1 MEVVIKW
8 DNLEGEYEFNERLI
22 ALAKQYQD
30 DKDFKQF
37 NFLVTLEPNS
47 RHLIYL
53 DIDTKNEGERLSIL
67 SNSYN
72 LENSFEILTKEA
84 KKVIGSYNAALYEK
98 NKEKERK
105 WAQQAKENRARDLEE
120 QKRKIEEKEKRIKA
134 RKSALEKQKLTEQ
147 EKKNAEI
154 LKKLEK
160 NRLESEKE
168 DQEILAELEEQK
180 KKYEE
185 AKKIEAENKEKLQKH
200 MATLKFE
207 VVAEDLEEDYEK
219 QQEIKAEKEK
229 LLSLQS
235 EENECLVIIEK
246 MKELERTKLDLDKFT
261 PGEPFLLGS
270 CYFYTDGQGKIFKAN
285 EEGAWEECTEED
297 AAPFWEESKQPQMQE
312 YEWLLIQARKRR
324 KLHLKEMADGK
335 ELIAELEASRSRKKN
350 LEKEQKENIKKLKDN
365 YAEIHK
371 QTEEQTKAHI
381 KPIKI
386 EIAETHP
393 ANEPFL
399 TDKNVYAYHD
409 GEGRY
414 YISDESG
421 NWSETTKDYVYGQ
434 STMAENKDIS
444 HGHKVGE
451 QFKNLLGDTFY
462 FDGSIYYKLVGV
474 DWEVTTEAEA
484 NDMDLS
490 KKDKAKLEKQKA
502 KEERKTKKLEMEESK
517 SDKSEDKSSSE
528 AKSGETQQW
537 QDENGTWWYLDEQG
551 NYFYSDGTNWVPYS
565 ADGSSSSG
573 ASASAG
579 GAGQQWQDDNGTWW
593 YLDEQGNYFY
603 SDGTNW
609 VPYQG

>member
-8 DNLEGEYEFNERLI
+8 DKLEGQHDFNERLI
-22 ALAKQYQD
+22 GLAKKYQD

-72 LENSFEILTKEA
+72 LDNSFEILTKEA
-84 KKVIGSYNAALYEK
+84 KKVIGSYNASAFAK

-105 WAQQAKENRARDLEE
+105 WAEQASANRARDLEE

-134 RKSALEKQKLTEQ
+134 RKAALEKQKLSEQ

-168 DQEILAELEEQK
+168 DQEILAELEAQK

-200 MATLKFE
+200 MATLKFD
-207 VVAEDLEEDYEK
+207 VVAEDLEEDFER
-219 QQEIKAEKEK
+219 QQEIKADKEK
-229 LLSLQS
+229 LLALQS

-246 MKELERTKLDLDKFT
+246 MKELDKRKFDPDKFN

-270 CYFYTDGQGKIFKAN
+270 AYFYHDGQGKIYKGT
-285 EEGAWEECTEED
+285 EEGTWEEVTEED
-297 AAPFWEESKQPQMQE
+297 VAPFWEESKQPEVQE
-312 YEWLLIQARKRR
+312 LEWLLIQARKRR
-324 KLHLKEMADGK
+324 KIHLKEMADGK
-335 ELIAELEASRSRKKN
+335 ELIAELETSKSRKKN
-350 LEKEQKENIKKLKDN
+350 LEKEQKENMKKLKDN
-365 YAEIHK
+365 YAQIHK

-399 TDKNVYAYHD
+399 TEQNVYAYHD

-414 YISDESG
+414 YISDAEG
-421 NWSETTKDYVYGQ
+421 NWTETTKDQVYGQ
-434 STMAENKDIS
+434 STMAENDDIS
-444 HGHKVGE
+444 HGHKPGE
-451 QFKNLLGDTFY
+451 QFKNLVGDTFY
-462 FDGSIYYKLVGV
+462 FDGTIYYKLVGAA
-474 DWEVTTEAEA
+474 WETTTEAEA

-490 KKDKAKLEKQKA
+490 KKDKAKLEKEKA
-502 KEERKTKKLEMEESK
+502 KQERKTKKLEMEEAK
-517 SDKSEDKSSSE
+517 SGKADTDAESAAS
-528 AKSGETQQW
+528 AASGETQQW

-565 ADGSSSSG
+565 ADGSNGSNTASSG
-573 ASASAG
+573 G
-579 GAGQQWQDDNGTWW
+579 TQQWQDENGTWW

-609 VPYQG
+609 IPYQG